1 MVAVLRSR
9 LATSSAA
16 RHTLVFL
23 VRKWTNGTKGHRRKH
38 RAPDAEILGGHIR
51 TRDLTQRV
59 VHVRRTDR
67 ATDAPLIDML
77 NEILLGKI
85 LDCPHDAGNA
95 AVLHATPPGFTAF
108 ALEMK

>member
-59 VHVRRTDR
+59 VLR

-85 LDCPHDAGNA
+85 LHCPHDAGNA

-108 ALEMK
+108 ALEMKA